1 MMFVCLLVCA
11 ALATKSTTD
20 TLAELRTRA
29 RRVGDAQP
37 VIKDPLAMLNNRFEA
52 AYLRTAETDIVHL
65 CRSEC
70 EARGLVYNIK
80 LDECERA
87 RNP

>member
-1 MMFVCLLVCA
+1 MMFICFFAIA
-11 ALATKSTTD
+11 ALAAKSTSD

-29 RRVGDAQP
+29 HRIGDAQP

-52 AYLRTAETDIVHL
+52 AYLRTAETDIVNL

-70 EARGLVYNIK
+70 EARGFVYNIK
-80 LDECERA
+80 DDECERP
-87 RNP
+87 RKP